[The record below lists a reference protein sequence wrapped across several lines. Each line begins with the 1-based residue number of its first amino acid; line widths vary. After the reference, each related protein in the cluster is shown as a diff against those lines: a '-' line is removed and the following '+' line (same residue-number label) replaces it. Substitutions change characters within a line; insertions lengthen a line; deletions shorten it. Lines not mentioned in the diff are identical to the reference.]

1 MANQK
6 RARQDQ
12 NRSQKLA
19 QAAVEQKKV
28 QTSQQRNKVLKIV
41 AVIVAIVA
49 VVLLWNQ
56 FISTDSGSSVDT
68 AVAPTTT
75 AGNVTTTTV
84 AQFASPKLN
93 TKPVITVS
101 AGLAPTKLEIK
112 DLEVGTGTLVEAGD
126 TVFVQY
132 AGNGWAT
139 KKEFDSS
146 WSRGAQ
152 PFEVTNVGKAPVID
166 GWNQGLIGMKVGGR
180 RQLIIPPS
188 LGYGDQAQGENIKAN
203 DTLVFV
209 IDAVRVIKAAD
220 VVSNTPTIAQ

>member
-19 QAAVEQKKV
+19 QAAVEQKKA
-28 QTSQQRNKVLKIV
+28 QSSQQRNKLLKIAAGVV
-41 AVIVAIVA
+41 AVVAL
-49 VVLLWNQ
+49 VLLWNQ
-56 FISTDSGSSVDT
+56 FISSDDETAADT
-68 AVAPTTT
+68 TVAPTTT

-84 AQFASPKLN
+84 PQFASPKLS
-93 TKPVITVS
+93 TKPVVTVP
-101 AGLAPTKLEIK
+101 AGAAPTKLEIK
-112 DLEVGTGTLVEAGD
+112 DLEVGTGATVEAGD

-132 AGNGWAT
+132 VGNGWAT

-146 WSRGAQ
+146 WSRGSQ
-152 PFEVTNVGKAPVID
+152 PYEVTNVGKAPVID
-166 GWNQGLIGMKVGGR
+166 GWNQGLIGMKAGGR

-220 VVSNTPTIAQ
+220 VKSNTPTIAQ